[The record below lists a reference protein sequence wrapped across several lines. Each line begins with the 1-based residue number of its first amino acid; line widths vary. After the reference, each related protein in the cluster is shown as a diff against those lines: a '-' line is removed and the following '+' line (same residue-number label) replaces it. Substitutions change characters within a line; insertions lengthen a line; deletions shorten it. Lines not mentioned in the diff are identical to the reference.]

1 MKALR
6 ARRVA
11 AAAGAARAPPPCP
24 RAPSKGG
31 AAAAAAARGSEGHG
45 FETRPRRGFGSGVCC
60 RVAGRRLAW
69 R

>member
-31 AAAAAAARGSEGHG
+31 AAAAARGSEGHG